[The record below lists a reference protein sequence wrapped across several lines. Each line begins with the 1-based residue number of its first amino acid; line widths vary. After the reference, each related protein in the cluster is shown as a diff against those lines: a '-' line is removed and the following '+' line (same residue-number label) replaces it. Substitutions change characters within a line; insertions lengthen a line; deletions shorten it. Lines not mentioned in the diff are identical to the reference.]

1 MSPIVIA
8 IVVMVFV
15 VLGAVGFLVFAS
27 SSDDT
32 EKDDEVEEEV
42 SITSTNAAA
51 CNKFGYY
58 SNTSP
63 ASETTCSALGYT
75 SAGKVDETSCKTFID
90 TAKAGMNPKPEGDYT
105 EIWCKTKYKTLATKS
120 SFCSSADTKYTA
132 FIDAMATLF
141 NTKRLI
147 RAVQGTSI
155 QYFYDPNSTTA
166 IPSPITLT
174 VDAIESGTWKAT
186 NEKKTKDELFA
197 ILATIPGFLDLGWQ
211 LTGYVMEQMST
222 VLGFVTN
229 NDVVAWSSNK
239 WKITGTVSG
248 NDVHKYTVIPALWTT
263 ISPGTKTTNY
273 VYSYLNLSTTNKTAL
288 LNELKKPGIGGY
300 ATYCL

>member
-8 IVVMVFV
+8 IVVMVVV
-15 VLGAVGFLVFAS
+15 VLGAVGFLVFSS

-32 EKDDEVEEEV
+32 EEEEETV
-42 SITSTNAAA
+42 TISGADAAS
-51 CNKFGYY
+51 CNKLGYY

-75 SAGKVDETSCKTFID
+75 SAGKVDATSCKTFID
-90 TAKAGMNPKPEGDYT
+90 TAKAGMNPTPEGNYT
-105 EIWCKTKYKTLATKS
+105 EIWCTQKYKTLATKS

-174 VDAIESGTWKAT
+174 VDAIEAGTWKAT

-222 VLGFVTN
+222 VLGFITN
-229 NDVVAWSSNK
+229 NDVVTWSSSSKK
-239 WKITGTVSG
+239 WLISSTVSG
-248 NDVHKYTVIPALWTT
+248 DNVHKYTVIPALWTT
-263 ISPGTKTTNY
+263 ISPGTKTTTY
-273 VYSYLNLSTTNKTAL
+273 VYSYLNLSSTNKTAL
-288 LNELKKPGIGGY
+288 LNELKKPGIGGF

>member
-1 MSPIVIA
+1 
-8 IVVMVFV
+8 
-15 VLGAVGFLVFAS
+15 
-27 SSDDT
+27 
-32 EKDDEVEEEV
+32 
-42 SITSTNAAA
+42 
-51 CNKFGYY
+51 
-58 SNTSP
+58 
-63 ASETTCSALGYT
+63 
-75 SAGKVDETSCKTFID
+75 
-90 TAKAGMNPKPEGDYT
+90 
-105 EIWCKTKYKTLATKS
+105 
-120 SFCSSADTKYTA
+120 
-132 FIDAMATLF
+132 MATLF

-229 NDVVAWSSNK
+229 NDVVAWSSSSKK
-239 WKITGTVSG
+239 WLISSTVSG

-273 VYSYLNLSTTNKTAL
+273 VYSYLNMWSGNKTAL